1 MRSPNI
7 KVNMTSK
14 NLLNWLG
21 IIFLSAVVSFI
32 CVLGLYFF
40 KFHGRLSSEQA
51 LWGAFGD
58 FVGGT
63 LNPILSFMAL
73 IALLLT
79 IVLQN
84 RELEQTREELKRTAK
99 ANEEQA
105 NYIVAQQQRDDLFR
119 LINKLADRINNNY
132 NGNHLTDK
140 RSIHA
145 ALIGEPNVNKN
156 SELMKLYKES
166 QDTSTRTYK
175 ILRYIESDLYLL
187 SGFLSEYDEV
197 SVAKNGPTPL
207 PEFYK
212 AEFHEFVKVLGQ
224 YNMINPE
231 LMKFWCNMSHA

>member
-1 MRSPNI
+1 MCFENI

-14 NLLNWLG
+14 NLLKWLAV
-21 IIFLSAVVSFI
+21 IFLSAIASFALVI
-32 CVLGLYFF
+32 SFYFS
-40 KFHGRLSSEQA
+40 KFDGALSSDQA
-51 LWGAFGD
+51 VWGAFGD

-79 IVLQN
+79 IILQN
-84 RELEQTREELKRTAK
+84 RELEQTREELKRTAY
-99 ANEEQA
+99 ANEQQA

-132 NGNHLTDK
+132 NGNHLTSK

-156 SELMKLYKES
+156 PELMQLYSES

-175 ILRYIESDLYLL
+175 ILRYIESDLQLL
-187 SGFLSEYDEV
+187 SGFLSEYDKV
-197 SVAKNGPTPL
+197 SVTKAGTTPL

-212 AEFHEFVKVLGQ
+212 SEFHEFVKVLGQ
-224 YNMINPE
+224 YNMIKPE
-231 LMKFWCNMSHA
+231 LMQFWCNIQHA